1 VSWQEPWKQEAG
13 AGLRFRKVKELAP
26 RKRLKSREG
35 WTGHRLETLDVPVAT
50 PGDSEW
56 AVAIILGTPTRYGQ
70 PAARPKQFMD
80 TTGPLWGQGK
90 LIDNCCLIFA
100 IWYMQSDPMATKSY
114 SPQDAL
120 AKAMSYC
127 AYQERSRKEVREKLH
142 SFGIEDDDEAERIL
156 EKLTKD
162 NFLNEERF
170 AKAFAGGKFR
180 MKKWGRVKIRAELKM
195 HGLSAEVI
203 RKGME
208 EIDPDDYE
216 QTLRDLTEKKNAQE
230 REPEPM
236 LRKQKLIRYLL
247 SKGYEQDLAW
257 DAVNG
262 LEE

>member
-1 VSWQEPWKQEAG
+1 
-13 AGLRFRKVKELAP
+13 
-26 RKRLKSREG
+26 
-35 WTGHRLETLDVPVAT
+35 
-50 PGDSEW
+50 
-56 AVAIILGTPTRYGQ
+56 
-70 PAARPKQFMD
+70 
-80 TTGPLWGQGK
+80 
-90 LIDNCCLIFA
+90 
-100 IWYMQSDPMATKSY
+100 MANKSY
-114 SPQDAL
+114 SPQDAM

-142 SFGIEDDDEAERIL
+142 SFGIEDDDEVERIL

-180 MKKWGRVKIRAELKM
+180 MKKWGRIKIRAELKM

-208 EIDPDDYE
+208 EIDPHDYE
-216 QTLRDLTEKKNAQE
+216 QTLLDLTVKKNAQE
-230 REPEPM
+230 RESEPM